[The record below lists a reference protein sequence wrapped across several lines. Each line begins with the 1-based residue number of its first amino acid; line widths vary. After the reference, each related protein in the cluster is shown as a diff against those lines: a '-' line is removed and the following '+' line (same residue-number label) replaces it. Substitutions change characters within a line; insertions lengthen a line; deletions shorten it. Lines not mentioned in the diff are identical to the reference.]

1 MKAVQHLPIEYY
13 VRVVIANIQEI
24 TPVKMMNTEDRQIP
38 TAYVYHAYDHYQC
51 KLLTSKI

>member
-51 KLLTSKI
+51 QLLTSKI